1 VGSNINIKDTLNA
14 DGAGMT
20 QMADA
25 LEKVF
30 GICIAYDDAEQF
42 TTIQDVIDYVGSKVW
57 WYNP

>member
-25 LEKVF
+25 LEKVHCERLLDQAAGLPTIKL
-30 GICIAYDDAEQF
+30 GIRHMHC
-42 TTIQDVIDYVGSKVW
+42 V
-57 WYNP
+57 